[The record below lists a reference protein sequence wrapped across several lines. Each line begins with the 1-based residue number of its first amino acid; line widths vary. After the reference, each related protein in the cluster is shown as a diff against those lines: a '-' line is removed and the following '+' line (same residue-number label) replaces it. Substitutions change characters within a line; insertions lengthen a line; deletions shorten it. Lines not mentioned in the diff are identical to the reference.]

1 MQSKGR
7 DVEPN
12 EGAERSARASVGRD
26 QDRMKVLN
34 EVRVPSAKQREYAE
48 QREGAEAGH
57 GPGGKWRA
65 RLDTAENKPNTD
77 ARPYLRVIMP
87 EKPEGPN
94 KDARQC
100 GEYPKCT
107 ERLLVYENE
116 QNRSGT

>member
-12 EGAERSARASVGRD
+12 EGSERSARASVGRD

-57 GPGGKWRA
+57 GP
-65 RLDTAENKPNTD
+65 
-77 ARPYLRVIMP
+77 
-87 EKPEGPN
+87 EGN
-94 KDARQC
+94 
-100 GEYPKCT
+100 GERDEIQPKTSQTQMRDRTC
-107 ERLLVYENE
+107 LN
-116 QNRSGT
+116 

>member
-57 GPGGKWRA
+57 GPGGEMKSAIRYSRKQA
-65 RLDTAENKPNTD
+65 KHRCATVLACNH
-77 ARPYLRVIMP
+77 A
-87 EKPEGPN
+87 
-94 KDARQC
+94 
-100 GEYPKCT
+100 
-107 ERLLVYENE
+107 
-116 QNRSGT
+116 